1 MEAKRLRVGFSTIP
15 NLRIGVSLVNGFFAI
30 LSRMKYI
37 RRWGLMR
44 NAREEN
50 LSEHSLEVAVIAH
63 ALAVIGNRRLG
74 RQYREEQVTLCA
86 MYHDVSEII
95 TGDLPTPVKYFSPH
109 IRNAYK
115 EVEQTATHQL
125 LSLLPEDLAE
135 VYRGTLFMEGLDA
148 KEKNLVK
155 AADKLS
161 ALIKCIEEER
171 AGSHEFKDAKIYTQQ
186 ALEEMNLPEV
196 SIFMEDFLPAYQG
209 SLDQLTLSS
218 PWKTKE

>member
-1 MEAKRLRVGFSTIP
+1 
-15 NLRIGVSLVNGFFAI
+15 
-30 LSRMKYI
+30 
-37 RRWGLMR
+37 
-44 NAREEN
+44 
-50 LSEHSLEVAVIAH
+50 
-63 ALAVIGNRRLG
+63 
-74 RQYREEQVTLCA
+74 
-86 MYHDVSEII
+86 
-95 TGDLPTPVKYFSPH
+95 
-109 IRNAYK
+109 
-115 EVEQTATHQL
+115 
-125 LSLLPEDLAE
+125 
-135 VYRGTLFMEGLDA
+135 MEGLDA

-171 AGSHEFKDAKIYTQQ
+171 AGSHEFTDAKIYTQQ